1 MDFYFKGEFTLI
13 LVFHCKKK
21 KSRRAKTKVIVG
33 AVFWAAPGCYWGV
46 VSKLIVKAG
55 GGEKYISLLCSV
67 AFFSTS
73 LQSGNGHE
81 RNGLLCYSHPTGLI
95 SMCHHYQT
103 GCFVTVR
110 CEPLFSLSSPFSC
123 ICTEGGDATLFWH
136 ETNVSFKCCF
146 RILWRK

>member
-1 MDFYFKGEFTLI
+1 M
-13 LVFHCKKK
+13 
-21 KSRRAKTKVIVG
+21 
-33 AVFWAAPGCYWGV
+33 
-46 VSKLIVKAG
+46 SKLIVKAG

-110 CEPLFSLSSPFSC
+110 CEPPFFPLLPVFMYLYGGRRRYSVLTRDKCFIQMLLSHIVEEVMNSRRAAARGPAFPSVRAGRGAG
-123 ICTEGGDATLFWH
+123 TPPQQQ
-136 ETNVSFKCCF
+136 N
-146 RILWRK
+146 